1 MSSAAPAEAGKTTA
15 RTFFRVLCE
24 DWRAVARAVWREM
37 REDNLSL
44 VAAGIGFYS
53 LLAIFPAVGAIV
65 ALYGLMADRATIG
78 EHLSFIRGFLPRD
91 AYQLLAD
98 QVREL
103 TSGEDVKLGF
113 GFLVG
118 VVISMWSASR
128 AVIALITAMNI
139 AYEEAEERN
148 FVVIN
153 LMAVAFTLAAVIVML
168 GAMALLGGLPALL
181 ESLAWPSWLKTLV
194 LLLRWPPL
202 GALVLISL
210 ALLYRY
216 GPSRPHAHVEW
227 LTPGALLAMLFW
239 LVASVGFSLYV
250 ANFGKYNETFGSLA
264 GGIILLLWFYVCAYA
279 VCLGAEINA
288 EIEFRARGEVGGDR
302 PKASFP
308 QARPRAD
315 R

>member
-1 MSSAAPAEAGKTTA
+1 
-15 RTFFRVLCE
+15 
-24 DWRAVARAVWREM
+24 
-37 REDNLSL
+37 
-44 VAAGIGFYS
+44 
-53 LLAIFPAVGAIV
+53 
-65 ALYGLMADRATIG
+65 
-78 EHLSFIRGFLPRD
+78 
-91 AYQLLAD
+91 
-98 QVREL
+98 
-103 TSGEDVKLGF
+103 
-113 GFLVG
+113 
-118 VVISMWSASR
+118 MWSASR
-128 AVIALITAMNI
+128 AVIALIAAMNI

-153 LMAVAFTLAAVIVML
+153 LMAVAFTLAAVVVML

-279 VCLGAEINA
+279 VCVGAEINA
-288 EIEFRARGEVGGDR
+288 EIEFRAREEVGEDR

-308 QARPRAD
+308 QAQPRAG